1 MSAAAPALELASLA
15 VGELSTGALAW
26 AVALAE
32 GRAPILLPPT
42 YGLPARVAVIEAGRL
57 IAWRPQQ
64 DWAQGGPLLEQWC
77 KGFGMVQD
85 PAREEYRAFAYG
97 PEPLQRLKS
106 GPTLLVAACRARVA
120 AILGDVVSV
129 PSALVEGR

>member
-1 MSAAAPALELASLA
+1 MSAAAPALELARVA
-15 VGELSTGALAW
+15 VGELSAGALAW

-57 IAWRPQQ
+57 IAWRPER
-64 DWAQGGPLLEQWC
+64 DWAQGGPLLDQWC
-77 KGFGMVQD
+77 LGFGLVAERS
-85 PAREEYRAFAYG
+85 PARFRAFAYG
-97 PEPLQRLKS
+97 REPFQRLAG

-120 AILGDVVSV
+120 AVLGDVVAV
-129 PSALVEGR
+129 PTVLA